1 MAFYICT
8 NCEYGSA
15 SWIGKCPSCGAWNT
29 MAARPESSL
38 INKDREGIKRMTL
51 TPLSKIKTNK
61 KEKKITGIF
70 EFDRVLGVG
79 FVPGEVILLT
89 GEPGV
94 GKSTLLLQALQKLNT
109 IYISGEES
117 AEQIKDRAE
126 RLNIHLDS
134 FSFSSDLQ
142 VDGIIEYIEQTEHKP
157 DVLVIDSI
165 QTVYSRDIEA
175 APGSIN
181 QLKEC
186 VSKLIGLAKKEH
198 IIVIVI
204 GHITKE
210 GDVAGP
216 KTLEHLVDCVLNF
229 EGETVSSF
237 RVLRA
242 SKNRFG
248 STDEIGI
255 FEMRQ
260 GGLHEV
266 TNPLVF
272 LDTRDELVSG
282 KSIVGVN
289 EGRRQLFYEIQT
301 LAVSTS
307 LSIPRRV
314 VKGVDYNKVQLLL
327 AVIKKHLSLQLDG
340 YDIYVNVIGGV
351 KIVSPLA
358 DLGIIASFYSSLKN
372 IPISKQTVFVGEVGL
387 LGEVRKGFHEEKL
400 IQESKRLGFKN
411 IYSSKNID
419 SVQKITNIIVRG

>member
-1 MAFYICT
+1 
-8 NCEYGSA
+8 
-15 SWIGKCPSCGAWNT
+15 
-29 MAARPESSL
+29 
-38 INKDREGIKRMTL
+38 
-51 TPLSKIKTNK
+51 
-61 KEKKITGIF
+61 
-70 EFDRVLGVG
+70 
-79 FVPGEVILLT
+79 
-89 GEPGV
+89 
-94 GKSTLLLQALQKLNT
+94 
-109 IYISGEES
+109 
-117 AEQIKDRAE
+117 
-126 RLNIHLDS
+126 
-134 FSFSSDLQ
+134 LQ

-314 VKGVDYNKVQLLL
+314 VKWVDYNKVQLLL